1 MITVA
6 RRAAISHECRNDR
19 VRRRVES
26 AIGPSARPR
35 AGIAAEFDILAA
47 EAGRYADR
55 LAGAGALVEFRT
67 IAGADHGYDLD
78 DDARCREVYTLIARH
93 IRHAV
98 AGQAD
103 GIAD

>member
-1 MITVA
+1 M
-6 RRAAISHECRNDR
+6 
-19 VRRRVES
+19 
-26 AIGPSARPR
+26 
-35 AGIAAEFDILAA
+35 
-47 EAGRYADR
+47 
-55 LAGAGALVEFRT
+55 EFRT

-93 IRHAV
+93 IRHAA